1 MPLQYIA
8 RIDMTLRL
16 FDGDI
21 SLTELMNMDIP
32 SQRALVQSR
41 IKKLNESMENLENG
55 RVDAYSRRYAGT
67 MGGGFGGGS
76 SSGISYHAPSSS
88 QTGDNQNDKIDRSKS
103 RNYKDAAR

>member
-76 SSGISYHAPSSS
+76 SSGISYHAPSSGQS
-88 QTGDNQNDKIDRSKS
+88 GDNQNDKIDRSKS